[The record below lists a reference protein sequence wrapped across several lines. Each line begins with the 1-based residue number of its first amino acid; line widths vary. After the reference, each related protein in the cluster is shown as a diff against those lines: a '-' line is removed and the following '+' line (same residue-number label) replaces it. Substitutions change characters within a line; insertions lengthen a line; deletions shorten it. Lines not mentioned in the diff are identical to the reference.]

1 MRARGECQPRVR
13 DRVIG
18 YAFWEP
24 AHFIMERKMMLS
36 IKDRVERAN
45 APAASTA
52 GGTVQTVSR

>member
-36 IKDRVERAN
+36 IKERVERAN
-45 APAASTA
+45 GSAVSSAASTA
-52 GGTVQTVSR
+52 QAIAR